1 MKKLLLPIFSLAVL
15 LTACYDKD
23 IQEINNRL
31 DNIENQKIATLNEQI
46 EAINKTIPL
55 LSEVDEQL
63 SEHIS
68 SVEET
73 SNKEIASLKDA
84 NTSLK
89 NQIAELEKYVNEQ
102 LSKTT
107 DWVNGTFATLEQYK
121 AVTEQLEKIKTQVDN
136 IKPELLDVISKSE
149 ETLKT
154 WVSEQLT
161 DYYKI
166 AEIDAK
172 LESIDKK
179 IKEGDEENAKAL
191 KELKEQLEKSK
202 TEITEAYQKA
212 IKEAIDTNNGEID
225 KKISKEIEAVNK
237 RIDEEVKAINTK
249 ISDLEARIK
258 AIEDKLDEILG
269 RKLDITFD
277 VDNNII
283 VAPNYTFEIGYSVTS
298 STNSATVEVTS
309 SADIKAKVVTNGLNG
324 KISITTG
331 NAIDEYSKVIVF
343 VSNGEN
349 VIMRSITFEQATVKI
364 NNSDTK
370 TIPVEGGTVE
380 LSFLTNVECEVVIP
394 SSASSW
400 LTVVPTTRALEKRT
414 ITLQATA
421 NEGLNRSAVV
431 TVKSVEGNLAVE
443 YTINQESNI
452 TILNYTTNDGKPLDP
467 FTTEG
472 FGAELAENSYDA
484 ATGKGYLK
492 FNGRVTTIPA
502 KAFIACTN
510 LTQIELTKDI
520 TKIDTEAFSG
530 CKALAVMDIPQGV
543 KTIGDK
549 AFYNCGGMTEI
560 TIPSSVT
567 SIGTSSFEGCGG
579 KATINCEIQGVNNY
593 KDGNF
598 YNAKFTE
605 VTISNGVTEI
615 GSYAFSHCNNLTN
628 INIPDSVT
636 KIGGS
641 AFYNC
646 SVLKVASIPSQ
657 LPYIAAE
664 AFYGCSSL
672 KKIIIP
678 DSVKWIG
685 VRAFY
690 NCYSLTSIS
699 IGNGVNNISD
709 EAFYNC
715 KSLNSVH
722 ISDLSAW
729 CKICFNHSTANPL
742 HYAKNLYLNG
752 ELATDLTISNNIA
765 EIGEYAFSN
774 CKSLTSVTIGD
785 NTISIGSYAFNN
797 CASLS
802 SVTIGNRVSTIGE
815 YAFYGCS
822 SLKGFFGKFASDD
835 NRCLIVNGVLN
846 AFIPSNEREYTI
858 PCGVSRI
865 GSSAFKACSTLENI
879 TIPDSVSEIG
889 EYAFSDCSSLTS
901 VTIPNSVT
909 SIESYAFYLCG
920 NLKDVI
926 IGTGIKEIGER
937 AFCRYGSG
945 SYSSSGGV
953 NQECNCQT
961 PCLKVYL
968 KATNPPILFDH
979 HTFFGGSMTHKT
991 FYVPTESVEAYK
1003 AAEYWNYDY
1012 ADRIVGYDF

>member
-1 MKKLLLPIFSLAVL
+1 MKKLLLPILSLVLL

-23 IQEINNRL
+23 IEEINNRL

-68 SVEET
+68 SLEDKSSEEF
-73 SNKEIASLKDA
+73 AALKDA
-84 NTSLK
+84 NSSLK

-121 AVTEQLEKIKTQVDN
+121 AATEQLEKIKTQVDN

-191 KELKEQLEKSK
+191 KELKEQLEKDK

-269 RKLDITFD
+269 RKLEITFD
-277 VDNNII
+277 VDSNIV

-331 NAIDEYSKVIVF
+331 ENIDEYSKVIVF

-349 VIMRSITFEQATVKI
+349 VIMRSITFEQATVQI

-370 TIPVEGGTVE
+370 IIPVEGGKVE

-394 SSASSW
+394 TSASSW
-400 LTVVPTTRALEKRT
+400 LTVAPTTMALEQRT

-421 NEGLNRSAVV
+421 NEGTNRSAVV
-431 TVKSVEGNLAVE
+431 TVRSVEGNLAVE

-452 TILNYTTNDGKPLDP
+452 VILNYTTNDSKPLDLYSA
-467 FTTEG
+467 EG

-492 FNGRVTTIPA
+492 FNGKIDTIPA
-502 KAFIACTN
+502 NAFVACTN
-510 LTQIELTKDI
+510 LTWIEIPDCIKT
-520 TKIDTEAFSG
+520 IDDSAFNS
-530 CKALAVMDIPQGV
+530 CTSLAVMDIPQGV
-543 KTIGDK
+543 KTIGNK
-549 AFYNCGGMTEI
+549 AFYNCGGVTEI

-579 KATINCEIQGVNNY
+579 KANINCKIPDIYSYPMYPSVSGQFY
-593 KDGNF
+593 K
-598 YNAKFTE
+598 AKFTE
-605 VTISNGVTEI
+605 VIFGDSVTKVGFNTFRCCNSIKNITIPKNVIEIGEYTFSDCSSVKSVTIS
-615 GSYAFSHCNNLTN
+615 
-628 INIPDSVT
+628 DSVT
-636 KIGGS
+636 KIGRG
-641 AFYNC
+641 AF
-646 SVLKVASIPSQ
+646 L
-657 LPYIAAE
+657 
-664 AFYGCSSL
+664 GCTSL
-672 KKIIIP
+672 KE
-678 DSVKWIG
+678 VYYTG
-685 VRAFY
+685 
-690 NCYSLTSIS
+690 
-699 IGNGVNNISD
+699 
-709 EAFYNC
+709 
-715 KSLNSVH
+715 
-722 ISDLSAW
+722 DLSAW
-729 CKICFNHSTANPL
+729 CKIDLNGNSANPACNGAKLYINGMELTEATIPSDINEIKWAFTGCASLKSVIL
-742 HYAKNLYLNG
+742 HSRITSIEA
-752 ELATDLTISNNIA
+752 
-765 EIGEYAFSN
+765 YAFYHCGALADIAVPESVTTIAN
-774 CKSLTSVTIGD
+774 NAFNGCKSLTSITIPESVT
-785 NTISIGSYAFNN
+785 SIGESAF
-797 CASLS
+797 
-802 SVTIGNRVSTIGE
+802 E
-815 YAFYGCS
+815 YCS
-822 SLKGFFGKFASDD
+822 SLKEVYCKPTTPPNGGNYIFINNASD
-835 NRCLIVNGVLN
+835 RKI
-846 AFIPSNEREYTI
+846 
-858 PCGVSRI
+858 
-865 GSSAFKACSTLENI
+865 
-879 TIPDSVSEIG
+879 
-889 EYAFSDCSSLTS
+889 
-901 VTIPNSVT
+901 
-909 SIESYAFYLCG
+909 
-920 NLKDVI
+920 
-926 IGTGIKEIGER
+926 
-937 AFCRYGSG
+937 
-945 SYSSSGGV
+945 
-953 NQECNCQT
+953 
-961 PCLKVYL
+961 
-968 KATNPPILFDH
+968 
-979 HTFFGGSMTHKT
+979 
-991 FYVPTESVEAYK
+991 YVPHASVDAYK
-1003 AAEYWNYDY
+1003 NAQYWSNY
-1012 ADRIVGYDF
+1012 ADCIVGYDF

>member
-1 MKKLLLPIFSLAVL
+1 MKKLLLPILSLVLL
-15 LTACYDKD
+15 LTACYDKE

-31 DNIENQKIATLNEQI
+31 DNIENQKIATLSEQI

-73 SNKEIASLKDA
+73 SNKEIAALKDA
-84 NTSLK
+84 NSSLK

-121 AVTEQLEKIKTQVDN
+121 AATEQLEKIKTQVDN

-149 ETLKT
+149 ESLKT

-191 KELKEQLEKSK
+191 KELKEQLEKDK

-277 VDNNII
+277 VDSNIV
-283 VAPNYTFEIGYSVTS
+283 VATNYTFEIGYSVTS

-331 NAIDEYSKVIVF
+331 NAIDEYSKVVVF

-349 VIMRSITFEQATVKI
+349 VIMRSITFEQATVQI

-400 LTVVPTTRALEKRT
+400 LSVVPETRALEERT

-431 TVKSVEGNLAVE
+431 TVQSVEGDLAVE
-443 YTINQESNI
+443 YTIKQESNFV
-452 TILNYTTNDGKPLDP
+452 ILNYTTNDGKPLDP
-467 FTTEG
+467 YTTEG
-472 FGAELAENSYDA
+472 FDAELAENSYDA

-492 FNGRVTTIPA
+492 FNGKIDTIPA
-502 KAFIACTN
+502 DAFVACSN
-510 LTQIELTKDI
+510 LTWIEIPDCI
-520 TKIDTEAFSG
+520 T
-530 CKALAVMDIPQGV
+530 
-543 KTIGDK
+543 TIGDS
-549 AFYNCGGMTEI
+549 AFRGCSAIEEI
-560 TIPSSVT
+560 TIPSSIK

-752 ELATDLTISNNIA
+752 ELVSDLTISDSII
-765 EIGEYAFSN
+765 EIGEYVFSN
-774 CKSLTSVTIGD
+774 CRSLTSVTIGD
-785 NTISIGSYAFNN
+785 GIISISSYAFSN
-797 CASLS
+797 CSSLS
-802 SVTIGNRVSTIGE
+802 SVTIGNRVTTIGE

-865 GSSAFKACSTLENI
+865 GSSAFKGCSTLENI

-920 NLKDVI
+920 NLKGVI
-926 IGTGIKEIGER
+926 IGTGIKEIGNR
-937 AFCRYGSG
+937 AFYRYSSG
-945 SYSSSGGV
+945 SHNSSGGV

-961 PCLKVYL
+961 PCLKVYI
-968 KATNPPILFDH
+968 KAINPPTLFSH
-979 HTFFGGSMTHKT
+979 STFFGGSMTHKT

-1012 ADRIVGYDF
+1012 ADRIVGYDFE

>member
-1 MKKLLLPIFSLAVL
+1 MKKLLLPILSLVLL

-23 IQEINNRL
+23 IQEINDRL
-31 DNIENQKIATLNEQI
+31 DNIENQKIATLSEQI

-63 SEHIS
+63 SEHIL

-73 SNKEIASLKDA
+73 SNKEIASLKDV

-191 KELKEQLEKSK
+191 KELKEQLEKDK

-225 KKISKEIEAVNK
+225 KKISKEIEVVNK

-277 VDNNII
+277 VDCNIV

-331 NAIDEYSKVIVF
+331 NTIDEYSKVIVF

-349 VIMRSITFEQATVKI
+349 VIMRSITFELATVKI

-400 LTVVPTTRALEKRT
+400 LTVVPTTRALEERT

-421 NEGLNRSAVV
+421 NEGTNRSAVV
-431 TVKSVEGNLAVE
+431 TVKSVEGNLAVQ

-452 TILNYTTNDGKPLDP
+452 TIFNYTTNDGKPLDP
-467 FTTEG
+467 YTTEG

-492 FNGRVTTIPA
+492 FNGKIDTIPA
-502 KAFIACTN
+502 NAFVACTK
-510 LTQIELTKDI
+510 LTWIE
-520 TKIDTEAFSG
+520 
-530 CKALAVMDIPQGV
+530 IPDCI
-543 KTIGDK
+543 KTIGDS
-549 AFYNCGGMTEI
+549 AFRGCSAIEEI
-560 TIPSSVT
+560 TIPSSVK

-579 KATINCEIQGVNNY
+579 KANINC
-593 KDGNF
+593 K
-598 YNAKFTE
+598 
-605 VTISNGVTEI
+605 
-615 GSYAFSHCNNLTN
+615 
-628 INIPDSVT
+628 
-636 KIGGS
+636 
-641 AFYNC
+641 
-646 SVLKVASIPSQ
+646 
-657 LPYIAAE
+657 
-664 AFYGCSSL
+664 
-672 KKIIIP
+672 
-678 DSVKWIG
+678 
-685 VRAFY
+685 
-690 NCYSLTSIS
+690 
-699 IGNGVNNISD
+699 
-709 EAFYNC
+709 
-715 KSLNSVH
+715 
-722 ISDLSAW
+722 
-729 CKICFNHSTANPL
+729 
-742 HYAKNLYLNG
+742 
-752 ELATDLTISNNIA
+752 
-765 EIGEYAFSN
+765 
-774 CKSLTSVTIGD
+774 
-785 NTISIGSYAFNN
+785 IGSYAFNS
-797 CASLS
+797 ADFTE
-802 SVTIGNRVSTIGE
+802 VTVG
-815 YAFYGCS
+815 
-822 SLKGFFGKFASDD
+822 DD
-835 NRCLIVNGVLN
+835 
-846 AFIPSNEREYTI
+846 
-858 PCGVSRI
+858 
-865 GSSAFKACSTLENI
+865 
-879 TIPDSVSEIG
+879 
-889 EYAFSDCSSLTS
+889 
-901 VTIPNSVT
+901 VT
-909 SIESYAFYLCG
+909 A
-920 NLKDVI
+920 
-926 IGTGIKEIGER
+926 IKSR
-937 AFCRYGSG
+937 AFR
-945 SYSSSGGV
+945 
-953 NQECNCQT
+953 NC
-961 PCLKVYL
+961 
-968 KATNPPILFDH
+968 
-979 HTFFGGSMTHKT
+979 
-991 FYVPTESVEAYK
+991 
-1003 AAEYWNYDY
+1003 
-1012 ADRIVGYDF
+1012 